1 MVLRKAHR
9 ARVITSERKL
19 RPASR
24 GSERERPRS
33 KEGNIIRRDAR
44 LSNENVAL
52 RRELEQAV
60 NVNQVLYPQASL
72 HVGGL
77 TENEQAARDELIRV
91 RAASYVR

>member
-60 NVNQVLYPQASL
+60 NVNQVLYPQASR

-77 TENEQAARDELIRV
+77 TENEQAARE
-91 RAASYVR
+91 